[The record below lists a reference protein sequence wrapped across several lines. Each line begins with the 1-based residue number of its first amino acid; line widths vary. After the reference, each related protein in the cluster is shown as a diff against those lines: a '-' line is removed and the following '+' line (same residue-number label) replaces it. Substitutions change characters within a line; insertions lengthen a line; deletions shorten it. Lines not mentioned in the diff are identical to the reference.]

1 MDTFLDKLIKIILIV
16 FMNTFFFTSSLSADT
31 SILCIQ
37 KFLKKTV
44 FEPGLLDGVW
54 GKQTESSI
62 NSLLDQ
68 AGMLKPNQEISAL
81 DAKEICNLLHSS
93 KSDELLESGKF
104 KVFRIETD

>member
-1 MDTFLDKLIKIILIV
+1 LANLTKIILIV
-16 FMNTFFFTSSLSADT
+16 LINTLFFAPSLSANT
-31 SILCIQ
+31 SVLCLQ

-44 FEPGLLDGVW
+44 FDPGSLDGVW
-54 GKQTESSI
+54 GDKTESSI

-68 AGMLKPNQEISAL
+68 AGMLKPNQKISML
-81 DAKEICNLLHSS
+81 DAEEVCNLLHSS

>member
-1 MDTFLDKLIKIILIV
+1 MLI
-16 FMNTFFFTSSLSADT
+16 NTLFFAPSLSANT
-31 SILCIQ
+31 SVLCLQ

-44 FEPGLLDGVW
+44 FDPGSLDGVW
-54 GKQTESSI
+54 GDKTESSI

-68 AGMLKPNQEISAL
+68 AGMLKPNQKISVL
-81 DAKEICNLLHSS
+81 DAEEVCNLLHSS

>member
-1 MDTFLDKLIKIILIV
+1 MANFTKIISIVLI
-16 FMNTFFFTSSLSADT
+16 NTFFFAPSLSADT

-81 DAKEICNLLHSS
+81 DAKEVCNLLHSS

>member
-1 MDTFLDKLIKIILIV
+1 VLI
-16 FMNTFFFTSSLSADT
+16 NTLFFAPSLSADT

-68 AGMLKPNQEISAL
+68 AGMLKPNQKISML
-81 DAKEICNLLHSS
+81 DAEKVCNLLHSS
-93 KSDELLESGKF
+93 KRDELLESGKF

>member
-1 MDTFLDKLIKIILIV
+1 VLI
-16 FMNTFFFTSSLSADT
+16 NTLFFAPSLSADT
-31 SILCIQ
+31 SIRCIQ

-81 DAKEICNLLHSS
+81 DAKEVCNLLHSS

>member
-1 MDTFLDKLIKIILIV
+1 MANLTKIILIV
-16 FMNTFFFTSSLSADT
+16 LINTLFFAPSLSANT

-37 KFLKKTV
+37 RFLKKTV

-62 NSLLDQ
+62 NNLLDQ

-81 DAKEICNLLHSS
+81 DAKEVCNLLHSS

>member
-1 MDTFLDKLIKIILIV
+1 LANLTKIILIV
-16 FMNTFFFTSSLSADT
+16 LINTLFFAPSLSANT
-31 SILCIQ
+31 SVLCLQ

-44 FEPGLLDGVW
+44 FDPGSLDGVW
-54 GKQTESSI
+54 GDKTESSI

-68 AGMLKPNQEISAL
+68 AGMLKPNQKISVL
-81 DAKEICNLLHSS
+81 DAEEVCNLLHSS